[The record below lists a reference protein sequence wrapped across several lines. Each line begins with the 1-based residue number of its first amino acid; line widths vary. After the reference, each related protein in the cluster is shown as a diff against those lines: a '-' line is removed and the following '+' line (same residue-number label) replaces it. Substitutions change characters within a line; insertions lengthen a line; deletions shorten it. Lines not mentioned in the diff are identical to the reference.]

1 MSSRSGP
8 QAVSFEQRADGRGS
22 HPDAETPEFSLDPDT
37 SPARVLFR
45 QAKDQLTHLRGHRRA
60 PDGLPF
66 GRSTCV

>member
-45 QAKDQLTHLRGHRRA
+45 QAKDQLTAPARA
-60 PDGLPF
+60 SAGARWASF
-66 GRSTCV
+66 R